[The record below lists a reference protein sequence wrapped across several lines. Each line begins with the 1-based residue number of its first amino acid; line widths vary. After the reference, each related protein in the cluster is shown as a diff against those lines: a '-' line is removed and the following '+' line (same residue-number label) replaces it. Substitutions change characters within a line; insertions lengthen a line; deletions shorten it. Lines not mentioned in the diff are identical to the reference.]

1 MAKKKLDILQKL
13 STVTAA
19 MGNIIDSLTG
29 NSSTD
34 APSIR
39 AVNEALNNVKCK
51 DLHLKTITPEE
62 TTVKTYNG
70 SSSVTFAINPIVKKT
85 ISKTP
90 ESAETTSFSFKEL
103 GLEDYPSTTKFNLLA
118 VFYSPAA
125 GQYNSATFYI
135 NYTTSKIYVS
145 HSSLSTSSSR
155 TFYFYILN
163 TSEN

>member
-1 MAKKKLDILQKL
+1 MVKPLKVIRKESMISALNGFIVDNLKSE
-13 STVTAA
+13 STK
-19 MGNIIDSLTG
+19 
-29 NSSTD
+29 D

-90 ESAETTSFSFKEL
+90 ESAEETSFSFNEL
-103 GLEDYPSTTKFNLLA
+103 GLEDYLSTTKFNLLA

-125 GQYNSATFYI
+125 GQYNSATFYV

>member
-1 MAKKKLDILQKL
+1 MVKPLKVIRKESEISALNGFIVDNLKSE
-13 STVTAA
+13 STK
-19 MGNIIDSLTG
+19 
-29 NSSTD
+29 D

-90 ESAETTSFSFKEL
+90 ESAEETSFSFNEL
-103 GLEDYPSTTKFNLLA
+103 GLEDYSSTTKFNLLA

-125 GQYNSATFYI
+125 GQYNSATFYV